1 MAVVIV
7 ELDRQIAGV
16 LEVRDELRHESVETT
31 RLWRK
36 QDIDVVMLTGEED
49 RTAHQRRARHRRDRP
64 GRHRSA
70 GRGVGL
76 IRGRNCQQRTL
87 MLKDM
92 RLTAVDGTPSGSRRG
107 AVAWIVLV
115 LGAVALLLLG
125 LWTTSAHDSIER
137 SAATATVSIGGDR
150 APSDSAVS
158 DAEVVVVLA
167 PEGAGAEETA
177 LCLLG
182 ALCCVLLAI
191 AAARSL
197 MHRPRLLARVPI
209 GVLLFSVP
217 RPVPTFTPVLT
228 PALLGISRT

>member
-1 MAVVIV
+1 MSS
-7 ELDRQIAGV
+7 DRD
-16 LEVRDELRHESVETT
+16 VRFS
-31 RLWRK
+31 
-36 QDIDVVMLTGEED
+36 
-49 RTAHQRRARHRRDRP
+49 QRRGSDV
-64 GRHRSA
+64 
-70 GRGVGL
+70 GVM
-76 IRGRNCQQRTL
+76 RAPEPVSSEVYAE
-87 MLKDM
+87 DM
-92 RLTAVDGTPSGSRRG
+92 SLTAVDGPPTGSRRG

-125 LWTTSAHDSIER
+125 LWTSSAHDSIER

-150 APSDSAVS
+150 APSDTAVS
-158 DAEVVVVLA
+158 DADVVVALA
-167 PEGAGAEETA
+167 PAEAGAEETA

-182 ALCCVLLAI
+182 ALCGVLLAI

-197 MHRPRLLARVPI
+197 RHRPRLLARAPI

>member
-1 MAVVIV
+1 M
-7 ELDRQIAGV
+7 
-16 LEVRDELRHESVETT
+16 
-31 RLWRK
+31 K
-36 QDIDVVMLTGEED
+36 
-49 RTAHQRRARHRRDRP
+49 RTAPLINDAPAIVGIALGVTGPRAAASVSS
-64 GRHRSA
+64 G
-70 GRGVGL
+70 
-76 IRGRNCQQRTL
+76 GRNCQQRTL

-177 LCLLG
+177 LCSRERTR
-182 ALCCVLLAI
+182 AL
-191 AAARSL
+191 R
-197 MHRPRLLARVPI
+197 RVPQQRQSNI
-209 GVLLFSVP
+209 
-217 RPVPTFTPVLT
+217 
-228 PALLGISRT
+228 